1 MIKAVIFD
9 WDGVLVDTEGCWVT
23 ADKRMLAEHGIG
35 YDGGNR
41 HLLTGRQDY
50 QQLEG
55 IKPGKF

>member
-1 MIKAVIFD
+1 MIRAVIFD

-23 ADKRMLAEHGIG
+23 ADRRMLAEHGIG